1 MKADEQEVRT
11 MKVQIRAHEKAIR
24 SHEKAI
30 ERIELQFERRLM
42 RKYMPGWKP
51 LPPLPARKPRKANA
65 ARKRK
70 AA

>member
-42 RKYMPGWKP
+42 RKYMGIIYMSTSEVQNE
-51 LPPLPARKPRKANA
+51 R
-65 ARKRK
+65 
-70 AA
+70 